1 MRTRPAAFNPRLTG
15 RPSTATSSPG
25 SARSPSL
32 ATRPPTVTRPASIQD
47 SMVRREPRPAAAS
60 SFCSRSARFS
70 ASGTGGCFGF
80 GVGGTGA
87 GFGGLDRL
95 KLEGLGDFLER
106 RQLLERAQAEVVEE
120 LAGGGVKR
128 RAARRFAMADHVD
141 PGAGFQAL
149 DDLGRD
155 GHAADVLDVAAGY
168 RLAVGD
174 DRQRLHDRAGIARRF
189 LGSQA
194 LDVGAELRGGLET
207 PAARHVDQLDR
218 PALPLLRQ
226 LAEEIAQRIGGDF
239 AAEKALQLRESQR
252 FGRGQQRSLE
262 YSLYVRWAAHTL
274 I

>member
-106 RQLLERAQAEVVEE
+106 RQLLERAQAEGGEE
-120 LAGGGVKR
+120 RAGVGVKR
-128 RAARRFAMADHVD
+128 RAAPRV
-141 PGAGFQAL
+141 AL
-149 DDLGRD
+149 
-155 GHAADVLDVAAGY
+155 V
-168 RLAVGD
+168 
-174 DRQRLHDRAGIARRF
+174 
-189 LGSQA
+189 
-194 LDVGAELRGGLET
+194 
-207 PAARHVDQLDR
+207 RHVDTGPR
-218 PALPLLRQ
+218 FPAL
-226 LAEEIAQRIGGDF
+226 
-239 AAEKALQLRESQR
+239 AAR
-252 FGRGQQRSLE
+252 GR
-262 YSLYVRWAAHTL
+262 T
-274 I
+274 